1 MTNDEK
7 PLFELSARE
16 LDEELSAMFASY
28 RESHPIRCEV
38 GSALIAAQAAA
49 QRICLRVVAPQADA
63 GLGGKSHDVLE
74 RLFNDFEALSGY
86 LLEGSPSRIDLVL
99 WDAAGYINGWFL
111 DDSGRADVQQES
123 CPEAIA
129 RLASMLQAL
138 AQYDNDWRAALE
150 QRAARLA
157 SLVRLA
163 REKAEIEASR
173 RVQSQGWLK
182 KATSPTTLER
192 ELLSLGFR

>member
-1 MTNDEK
+1 MNEEK

-28 RESHPIRCEV
+28 KESHPIRCEV
-38 GSALIAAQAAA
+38 GSALIAAQAAV
-49 QRICLRVVAPQADA
+49 QRICLRVVALQADA
-63 GLGGKSHDVLE
+63 GLGGKSHHVLE

-86 LLEGSPSRIDLVL
+86 LLEGSSRIDLVL

-138 AQYDNDWRAALE
+138 AQYDNDWWAVLE

-163 REKAEIEASR
+163 REKLKLKRVDECSR
-173 RVQSQGWLK
+173 RAG
-182 KATSPTTLER
+182 
-192 ELLSLGFR
+192 

>member
-1 MTNDEK
+1 MTNEKK

-16 LDEELSAMFASY
+16 LDEELSAMFAPY

-38 GSALIAAQAAA
+38 GSALMAAEGAA

-63 GLGGKSHDVLE
+63 GLDGKSHDALE
-74 RLFNDFEALSGY
+74 RLFNNLEALSGY
-86 LLEGSPSRIDLVL
+86 LLDGRPSRIDLVL

-123 CPEAIA
+123 CPEAVA
-129 RLASMLQAL
+129 GLASMLQAL
-138 AQYDNDWRAALE
+138 ARYDNDWRVVLE

-163 REKAEIEASR
+163 REKAEIEARR
-173 RVQSQGWLK
+173 RVQSQGRLK
-182 KATSPTTLER
+182 KVTSPTTLER